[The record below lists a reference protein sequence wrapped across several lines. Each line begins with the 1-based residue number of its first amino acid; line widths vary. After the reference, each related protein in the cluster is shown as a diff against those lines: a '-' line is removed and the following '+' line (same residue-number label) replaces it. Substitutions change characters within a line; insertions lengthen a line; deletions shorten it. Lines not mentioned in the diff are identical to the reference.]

1 MKYLIRFY
9 LMAIVVVSVVL
20 FSCNKVETAIT
31 QQDILIQHKW
41 KHFQTRTIT
50 YDTAT
55 NTVVQDTTV
64 QIEACYQ
71 NSLFVFAADSVVK
84 RTLQCFNP
92 ATTNE
97 GRWYLKADSIFDA
110 SIMVRTSYGTGWV
123 YTNVGIPYSKMK
135 LLTETDLQVFTTSGG
150 FTFGSTRAY
159 STLYY
164 KAVY

>member
-9 LMAIVVVSVVL
+9 LMAIVIVSVVL

-41 KHFQTRTIT
+41 KHFHTRTII

-135 LLTETDLQVFTTSGG
+135 LLTETDLQVLLQAADLHTEVPGLTQ
-150 FTFGSTRAY
+150 
-159 STLYY
+159 LCII
-164 KAVY
+164 KP